1 MNRRRF
7 LTGTAAAAAS
17 LPFGVRAWTRTAPL
31 SPAETSIWIYL
42 WDIVDEG
49 YGTVLERLREAGL
62 TSLSLATAYHA
73 GKYLSPHNPRRK
85 VVFLEDGSV
94 CFSPRSA
101 RYGRIQPIVHSLVG
115 AGHDLR
121 RVQAA
126 AQQHGLTT
134 RSWIVCC
141 HNTALGTRYP
151 DCTTRTVF
159 GDPLLHTLCPCNDD
173 VRSYLRALIGD
184 VAASGVDTIE
194 LEALQFQGYTHGFH
208 HEREGIVLTPP
219 IRFLLGLCFCPSC
232 ARRASLASVPFE
244 RLRTY
249 VGDTLTAYF
258 ADPSSGADMTTLDDL
273 PADLFAPLFAWREAE
288 IVSLASELREAAG
301 AHGPALRILV
311 GPDPAARKM
320 LGVNAGEVGK
330 ASGGILLLA
339 YVKTGP
345 EIGPEIE
352 RLRAALGGSELRV
365 GMHLG
370 MPETGGKTEF
380 LSRMA
385 TCLAAGV
392 SKFTYYNYS
401 LVPLTN
407 LGWIREALP
416 R

>member
-7 LTGTAAAAAS
+7 LAGAAMAAAS
-17 LPFGVRAWTRTAPL
+17 LPLSARAWTRPAP
-31 SPAETSIWIYL
+31 SPPPETSIWIYL

-73 GKYLSPHNPRRK
+73 GKFLSPHNPRRK
-85 VVFLEDGSV
+85 VVFLEDGTV
-94 CFSPRSA
+94 CFSPRTE
-101 RYGRIQPIVHSLVG
+101 RYGRIRPIVHSLVG

-126 AQQHGLTT
+126 AQQLGLTT

-151 DCTTRTVF
+151 DCTARTVF
-159 GDPLLHTLCPCNDD
+159 GDPLVHTLCPCNDD
-173 VRSYLRALIGD
+173 VRAYLRALIGD
-184 VAASGVDTIE
+184 VAACGVDTIE

-208 HEREGIVLTPP
+208 HEREGIALTPP

-232 ARRASLASVPFE
+232 ARRAAAASVPFE
-244 RLRTY
+244 HLRTY
-249 VGDTLTAYF
+249 VRDTLTSTF
-258 ADPSSGADMTTLDDL
+258 ADPAWAAGMTSLDDL

-288 IVSLASELREAAG
+288 IVSLAGELRDVAG
-301 AHGPALRILV
+301 AGGPALRVLV
-311 GPDPAARKM
+311 GPDPAARKL
-320 LGVNAGEVGK
+320 LGVNAGEVGN
-330 ASGGILLLA
+330 AAGGIVLLA

-345 EIGPEIE
+345 EIRPEID
-352 RLRAALGGSELRV
+352 RLRTALGEGELRV

-370 MPETGGKTEF
+370 LPETGGKAEF

-385 TCLAAGV
+385 SCCEAGIR
-392 SKFTYYNYS
+392 KFNYYNYS
-401 LVPLTN
+401 FIPLAN
-407 LGWIREALP
+407 LGWIRDALP